1 MNEPIEQMHVRTVA
15 NGVLVEVGGAY
26 WREPGVTRSPSS
38 TYVFSDMQG
47 FADWVVKQAYRL
59 AGDERK

>member
-26 WREPGVTRSPSS
+26 WRESGGVSPLSK
-38 TYVFSDMQG
+38 TYVFSDMKG
-47 FADWVVKQAYRL
+47 FADWLVRQAYTL
-59 AGDERK
+59 AKDGQ